1 MLATAVAESDN
12 YNKVIDETKVDF
24 SESRA
29 KELNGL
35 LETKLKDITIDEAED
50 ANICAAKWIDE
61 AKLVGPLRF
70 RLEVQGFAQV
80 WLKAYHDTSSDVL
93 LQ

>member
-1 MLATAVAESDN
+1 MLNDNAHKMLATAVAESDN

-35 LETKLKDITIDEAED
+35 LETKLKD
-50 ANICAAKWIDE
+50 
-61 AKLVGPLRF
+61 V
-70 RLEVQGFAQV
+70 
-80 WLKAYHDTSSDVL
+80 
-93 LQ
+93 